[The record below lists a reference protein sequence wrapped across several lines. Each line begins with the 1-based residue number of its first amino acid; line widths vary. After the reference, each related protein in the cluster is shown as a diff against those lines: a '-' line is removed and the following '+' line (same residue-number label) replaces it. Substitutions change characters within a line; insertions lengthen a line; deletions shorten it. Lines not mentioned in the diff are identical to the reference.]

1 MGEDTAFAPPN
12 RRSGGKSICSH
23 LLFRAESGGNRGRG
37 MRKVFRLDIKN
48 IVPTREEVLQY
59 QGMAG
64 RKDLRERISRLLDTA
79 IDLFEQL
86 AEPRGLFEDLDISD
100 FEALYPGE
108 GLNAADG
115 PVPGIVPRADAV
127 ALFAATMGE
136 PLAAKA
142 GDLFKERKAALGFM
156 LDAVNSAGAERLGRL
171 MCRKFLEHLPEE
183 STRERDVRVQYYC
196 PGHCGWHMSGQEKL
210 FERLR
215 PEEIGIT
222 LRPNWVMEPFKSISG
237 ILVAGDIEIH
247 RFSPGFSFCPHC
259 REKKCI
265 QRLRILEQ
273 EPG

>member
-1 MGEDTAFAPPN
+1 
-12 RRSGGKSICSH
+12 
-23 LLFRAESGGNRGRG
+23 
-37 MRKVFRLDIKN
+37 MRKVFRLDVKN

-64 RKDLRERISRLLDTA
+64 RKGLPERISRLLDTA
-79 IDLFEQL
+79 IDLFGQL
-86 AEPRGLFEDLDISD
+86 AEPQGLLEDLDISD
-100 FEALYPGE
+100 FDALYAGK

-115 PVPGIVPRADAV
+115 PVPGIVPRAEAV
-127 ALFAATMGE
+127 ALFAATMGDA
-136 PLAAKA
+136 LATMA
-142 GDLFKERKAALGFM
+142 GDLFREKEAALGFM

-171 MCRKFLEHLPEE
+171 MCRKFMERLPEGL
-183 STRERDVRVQYYC
+183 TRERDVRVQYYC

-210 FERLR
+210 FERLH

-222 LRPNWVMEPFKSISG
+222 LRPNWVMAPFKSISG

-273 EPG
+273 EPD